1 MEANMLG
8 ARQIVDRKPTPYATS
23 ANFCRIF
30 QEDMSRLYLLSLLLT
45 ADREKAEQC
54 FVSGLEDSVE
64 ASPVFKEWARSWA
77 RRTIIQNALRLVKPR
92 PVGRNGHS
100 ISAAEDREKFTTA
113 ERIEIAAVLELRP
126 FERFVYVMSVL
137 ERYSDQ
143 DCAVLLACGRSDVK
157 SARVRALQQIGTSM
171 ALHHPNQPSPAS
183 AEEPVEQR
191 ASHERCRSVLE
202 LLIAPDLATSA

>member
-1 MEANMLG
+1 MLG

-30 QEDMSRLYLLSLLLT
+30 KEDMNRMYLLSLLLT

-54 FVSGLEDSVE
+54 FVSGLEDSVA

-77 RRTIIQNALRLVKPR
+77 RRTIIQNALRLIKPR
-92 PVGRNGHS
+92 PVEGNGHS
-100 ISAAEDREKFTTA
+100 SPRADDREKFTTA
-113 ERIEIAAVLELRP
+113 EPVEIAAVLELRP

-143 DCAVLLACGRSDVK
+143 DCAVLLGCGRRDVNA
-157 SARVRALQQIGTSM
+157 ARIRALQQIGTSM
-171 ALHHPNQPSPAS
+171 ALHHHNRPSPAR
-183 AEEPVEQR
+183 AEEPVEQPTL
-191 ASHERCRSVLE
+191 HERCRSVLE

>member
-1 MEANMLG
+1 MLG
-8 ARQIVDRKPTPYATS
+8 ARQIADRKPTPYATS

-30 QEDMSRLYLLSLLLT
+30 QEDMNRLYLLSLLLT

-77 RRTIIQNALRLVKPR
+77 RRTIIQNALRLIKPR
-92 PVGRNGHS
+92 PVEGNGHS
-100 ISAAEDREKFTTA
+100 SSAADDREKSTTA
-113 ERIEIAAVLELRP
+113 EPVEIAAVLELRP

-143 DCAVLLACGRSDVK
+143 DCAVLLGCGRRDVN
-157 SARVRALQQIGTSM
+157 SARTRALQRIGTSV
-171 ALHHPNQPSPAS
+171 AWHHHNQESHAS
-183 AEEPVEQR
+183 AEKPVEQP
-191 ASHERCRSVLE
+191 ALHERCRSVLE
-202 LLIAPDLATSA
+202 LLMAPDLATSA